1 MRHAASQL
9 QARNLAV
16 EKRQTD
22 QLFRFRNIMFSSAT
36 DRILEVVEGSRRIR
50 PLQRGER
57 SIMDWRG
64 DDSLMELRMN
74 E

>member
-1 MRHAASQL
+1 
-9 QARNLAV
+9 
-16 EKRQTD
+16 
-22 QLFRFRNIMFSSAT
+22 MFSSAT
-36 DRILEVVEGSRRIR
+36 DRILEVVEGSRRNR